1 MAEDPSSSGSGQRSW
16 LDRLTQALSGE
27 PRNREELLEELRNAQ
42 ANGLMT
48 PDTLSMMEGAIAV
61 SDQMVADVMV
71 PRAQMVTVPVE
82 ASLPQAL
89 RIVVDSGH
97 SRFPVTG
104 ENRDEIVGVLLAKDL
119 LRRFVEGAPQI
130 GLPELM
136 RSVAMIPESKQL
148 NELLKDFRTNRQ
160 HMAIVVDE
168 FGGVAGLVTIE
179 DVLEEIVG
187 DISDEHDEDEAAGRI
202 VAQADGR
209 FLVAALTPID
219 EFNERFGTSFPDD
232 EFDTVGGLVT
242 AAHGH
247 LPSAGETI
255 ALEGI
260 EFRVARADS
269 RRLQQLAVRLPAK
282 S

>member
-1 MAEDPSSSGSGQRSW
+1 MTEDPSSSGSGHRSW

-82 ASLPQAL
+82 ADLAQIL

-119 LRRFVEGAPQI
+119 LKLFVAGAPQL
-130 GLPELM
+130 GLRELM
-136 RSVAMIPESKQL
+136 REVAMIPESKRL
-148 NELLKDFRTNRQ
+148 NELLKDFRTKRQ

-202 VAQADGR
+202 VAQPDGR
-209 FLVAALTPID
+209 FLVAALTPIE
-219 EFNERFGTSFPDD
+219 EFNERFGTGFPDD

-247 LPSAGETI
+247 LPTPGETI

>member
-1 MAEDPSSSGSGQRSW
+1 
-16 LDRLTQALSGE
+16 
-27 PRNREELLEELRNAQ
+27 
-42 ANGLMT
+42 
-48 PDTLSMMEGAIAV
+48 
-61 SDQMVADVMV
+61 MV
-71 PRAQMVTVPVE
+71 E
-82 ASLPQAL
+82 
-89 RIVVDSGH
+89 SGH

-119 LRRFVEGAPQI
+119 LKLSIAGAPQRS
-130 GLPELM
+130 LRELM
-136 RSVAMIPESKQL
+136 REVAMIPESKRL
-148 NELLKDFRTNRQ
+148 NELLKDFRANRQ

-219 EFNERFGTSFPDD
+219 EFNERFGTRFPDD

-247 LPSAGETI
+247 LPTPGETI
-255 ALEGI
+255 ALDGI